1 MCIEKEG
8 NNMSETSARRL
19 AAMLSESQRA
29 EVLQLA
35 RVIEQQRAGEP
46 EICEGK

>member
-1 MCIEKEG
+1 
-8 NNMSETSARRL
+8 MSETSAQRL
-19 AAMLSESQRA
+19 ATMLTESQRA

-46 EICEGK
+46 ESCEGK